1 MIYDSVRKWIY
12 RNARPLEFSLWR
24 FLFENGS
31 QDAVIDIL
39 MQYQNE
45 DGGFGGF

>member
-1 MIYDSVRKWIY
+1 MIYDSVRKWIC

-31 QDAVIDIL
+31 QDDVAHL
-39 MQYQNE
+39 WPMPFLCAFRHE
-45 DGGFGGF
+45 T